1 MPLDQVATIKIFLW
15 NTFCTCYIN
24 NKYLVQ
30 SVWIVSVEQIL
41 QCCNICSYHRV
52 INENNFC
59 KLLPL
64 AEFFIR
70 NMKTRKFELML
81 MRGVSR
87 LISSPRT
94 NIFHTLLV
102 CRLHWFWIDY
112 TILSTY
118 IYKSSCT
125 HVNIKG
131 TRIILVTRGLQQLT
145 LQCPA
150 FIKTLLD

>member
-1 MPLDQVATIKIFLW
+1 M
-15 NTFCTCYIN
+15 
-24 NKYLVQ
+24 
-30 SVWIVSVEQIL
+30 

-150 FIKTLLD
+150 FIKTLLWIENNLNLFMNYPKEYFVIKSMLQLNLYFYFHL